1 MPSTIHINCMPS
13 NRNHNECCNDSPTPD
28 DAMFRYLASTYAQN
42 HPEMK
47 TGHNCEEVFPDG
59 ITNGAHWYELNGG
72 MQGKYH
78 IYQTEIFT
86 LQNNNENIFRN
97 ARLQL
102 REHKLL

>member
-1 MPSTIHINCMPS
+1 
-13 NRNHNECCNDSPTPD
+13 
-28 DAMFRYLASTYAQN
+28 MFRYLASTYAQN

-72 MQGKYH
+72 MQGKFMD
-78 IYQTEIFT
+78 IDMASFGLG
-86 LQNNNENIFRN
+86 LQLMLSLSLSQFVHSFGRF
-97 ARLQL
+97 QL